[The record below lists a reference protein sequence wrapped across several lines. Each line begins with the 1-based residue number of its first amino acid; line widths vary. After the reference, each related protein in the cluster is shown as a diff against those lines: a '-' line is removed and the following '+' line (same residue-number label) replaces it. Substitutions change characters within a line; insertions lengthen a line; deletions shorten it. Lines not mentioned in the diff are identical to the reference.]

1 MNPALTA
8 NGVEADLKK
17 IANVGRGKRD
27 LLLIA
32 AVLGVGGLIAAI
44 AVGFR
49 GSDVARSA
57 DAMTTPVSSA
67 TWKFV
72 PRATVRPPSTLS
84 AR

>member
-8 NGVEADLKK
+8 DSVEADFEK
-17 IANVGRGKRD
+17 IAKMGRGKRD

-32 AVLGVGGLIAAI
+32 AIFVVGGLIAAV

-57 DAMTTPVSSA
+57 DAITAPVPPD
-67 TWKFV
+67 TWKLG
-72 PRATVRPPSTLS
+72 PSPTKP
-84 AR
+84 

>member
-8 NGVEADLKK
+8 DSVEADFEK
-17 IANVGRGKRD
+17 IAKVGRGKRD

-32 AVLGVGGLIAAI
+32 AIFVVGGLLAAV

-57 DAMTTPVSSA
+57 DAITAPVPPD
-67 TWKFV
+67 TWKL
-72 PRATVRPPSTLS
+72 APSPTKP
-84 AR
+84 